1 MVDEN
6 EKAGHI
12 MCNELQIKLTLC
24 WNTQT
29 HELVGFVTDS
39 SGLDFV
45 EELKALESETK
56 DDGRS
61 NRQQPDVNNDEQ
73 IAKKVNQW
81 RL

>member
-1 MVDEN
+1 
-6 EKAGHI
+6 
-12 MCNELQIKLTLC
+12 LC
-24 WNTQT
+24 WNTQS

-45 EELKALESETK
+45 KELKALELSTK

-61 NRQQPDVNNDEQ
+61 QEQQSTPEKDDER

-81 RL
+81 RLQTV